1 MDDFFADEG
10 PGGRGGPQP
19 RPNGHPPAATLYPV
33 YNAGE
38 ALLDP
43 IPPRGWLLSGTFCR
57 GFISMLAAS
66 GGTGKT
72 ALRIAQL
79 MACATGL
86 ELTGEHVFQQCR
98 VLLVSQEDGELEL
111 RRRLEAARR
120 HFGISHEQLLDA
132 FYFWCPLG
140 LRLSQTSS
148 LTNRVVP
155 DQLETELRAVIIK
168 YRIDIVALDPLIK
181 ASGVP
186 ENDNTGCDFVMVQL
200 AKIATD
206 LDCAVDLLHHISKGG
221 ILQPGDSDRA
231 RGASALRDAARLL
244 ATMTPMLPGDAEH
257 YGISESERRSYVRV
271 DHGKV
276 NIVAPRDHALWFRL
290 RPVPLNNGT
299 PQYPAGDEVH
309 VAERWKP
316 PDAWDLVG
324 SAQQRI
330 LKQIDEGPAKGRRY
344 SGHPR
349 AGADRAGWRVVR
361 DILSNKVSRSQAQEI
376 IEGWLQS
383 GILRTAPY
391 RDPEQRRFIQG
402 LYVRNG
408 NIRPDH

>member
-1 MDDFFADEG
+1 
-10 PGGRGGPQP
+10 
-19 RPNGHPPAATLYPV
+19 LYPV
-33 YNAGE
+33 YNAGD

-43 IPPRGWLLSGTFCR
+43 IPPRGWLLFGTFCR

-86 ELTGEHVFQQCR
+86 ELTREHVFQQCR

-111 RRRLEAARR
+111 RRRLEAARI

-140 LRLSQTSS
+140 LRLSQISPS
-148 LTNRVVP
+148 INRVLP
-155 DQLETELRAVIIK
+155 DRLESELRKVITEH
-168 YRIDIVALDPLIK
+168 RIDIVALDPLIK

-206 LDCAVDLLHHISKGG
+206 LNCAVDLLHHISKGG

-231 RGASALRDAARLL
+231 RGASALRDAARLV
-244 ATMTPMLPGDAEH
+244 ATMGPMSPGDAAH
-257 YGISESERRSYVRV
+257 YGISETERHSYVRV

-276 NIVAPRDHALWFRL
+276 NIIAPRDHALWFRL
-290 RPVPLNNGT
+290 RSVRLNNGT
-299 PQYPAGDEVH
+299 PQYPAGDEVQ

-316 PDAWDLVG
+316 PDPWDLVG
-324 SAQQRI
+324 GAQPRI
-330 LKQIDEGPAKGRRY
+330 LKQIDEGPGKGRRY
-344 SGHPR
+344 SGHSR
-349 AGADRAGWRVVR
+349 AGPKRSGWRVVR
-361 DILSNKVSRSQAQEI
+361 DILGNKISQSQAQQI
-376 IEGWLQS
+376 IEGWIQN
-383 GILRTAPY
+383 GILHTAPY
-391 RDPEQRRFIQG
+391 RDPDQHRFVKG
-402 LYVRNG
+402 LYVRDG
-408 NIRPDH
+408 NIKPDH